1 VIDLYRTWYEVLAST
16 DHRWA
21 ILTGH
26 DVSSNFYYEYPL
38 LKRLLGRTHINKILF
53 LFEI

>member
-1 VIDLYRTWYEVLAST
+1 MIDLYRTWYEVLAST

-26 DVSSNFYYEYPL
+26 DVSSNFYYEYL
-38 LKRLLGRTHINKILF
+38 FFIEEVIRSDTHKQNFVLV
-53 LFEI
+53 